1 MSKDAGKTVL
11 ALFAGIAAGVAL
23 GVLLAPEKGEET
35 RHKISDATNK
45 ITMTFGRKY
54 WKASIRLER
63 RKISMHSP
71 HRILPTRFFPKSL
84 TD

>member
-23 GVLLAPEKGEET
+23 GVLLAPEKGEDT

-45 ITMTFGRKY
+45 ITNDLREKVLCQPKMS
-54 WKASIRLER
+54 ASSCWFLPIAFRIRN
-63 RKISMHSP
+63 
-71 HRILPTRFFPKSL
+71 
-84 TD
+84 

>member
-23 GVLLAPEKGEET
+23 GVLLAPEKGEDT

-45 ITMTFGRKY
+45 ITNDLREKVLEGINK
-54 WKASIRLER
+54 IRAKKDQYAQSTSDLADE
-63 RKISMHSP
+63 
-71 HRILPTRFFPKSL
+71 ILS
-84 TD
+84 

>member
-45 ITMTFGRKY
+45 ITNDLREKVLEGINK
-54 WKASIRLER
+54 IRAKKDQYAQSTSDLADE
-63 RKISMHSP
+63 
-71 HRILPTRFFPKSL
+71 ILS
-84 TD
+84 

>member
-23 GVLLAPEKGEET
+23 GVLLAPEKGEDT

-45 ITMTFGRKY
+45 ITNDLRDKVLEGINK
-54 WKASIRLER
+54 IRAKKDQYAQSTSDLADE
-63 RKISMHSP
+63 
-71 HRILPTRFFPKSL
+71 ILS
-84 TD
+84 